1 VTRTVSRTKPPSAK
15 ERRPA
20 TEPRLSRQRRPDDL
34 SVEEWQT
41 GLRRQFGREQPYHLE
56 KLGPEHIFS
65 DYAVT
70 NPQTKGR
77 YRVAIR
83 GEAPGCNYCSCPDF
97 ATNDLG
103 TCKHIEFTL
112 ERIRARRGGAAA
124 LRRGFTPRYSE
135 IFVDYAGARSV
146 RFRAGTD
153 CPPAL
158 ARRAGRLF
166 DAADAGRLPRAYYAR
181 FDAFLKAAGRFDH
194 ELRVYDDALALIAA
208 VRDGERR
215 QRLLAEA
222 YPRGARSA
230 RLKRLLKTKL
240 YPYQAE
246 GVLFAVRAGRCL
258 IGDDMGLGKTVQ
270 ALAAAELY
278 ARHFGVQRVLVVCPT
293 SLKHQ
298 WHLEI
303 GRFSGRL
310 AQVIRGGY
318 AARQKQFRGEG
329 FCMITNF
336 EALARDLDL
345 IRAWSP
351 ELVIVDEAQ
360 RVKNWNTNAARSLKQ
375 IESPYAIVLTGT
387 PLENRLEELL
397 SIVQFID
404 RYRLGPT
411 WRLLERHQVRDETGH
426 VTGYRNL
433 DRIGATLAPI
443 LLRRRKHE
451 VLTQLPPRV
460 DKNLFVPMTPE
471 QRRHHDDNG
480 ETVRRLIA
488 RWRKTGYLSD
498 ADQLLLRCALQ
509 NMRMACDST
518 YLLDHET
525 DHGLKA
531 DELATLLAELFERP
545 DAKAVVFSQW
555 LRTHELIIRR
565 LERHGWGHVLFHGG
579 VPADKRGDLVER
591 FRRDADCRVFLSTD
605 AGGVGL
611 NLQHAAATVVNM
623 DLPWNPAVL
632 EQRIGRVHRLGQTRG
647 VQVVNFIAQG
657 TIEEGMLSLLAFKK
671 SLFAGV
677 LDGGDSEVFLH
688 GTKLSRFLERIEQ
701 VTGAAA
707 AASEEDDSEDGLPS
721 LVPVPA
727 AAAAAASDASPPPAP
742 AAAGAP
748 RSEAGDLQQAWAPL
762 ADAGLKLLQALA
774 GTGGT
779 RSGNGVSAA
788 IEHDP
793 AGRAYLKL
801 PIPDP
806 ETVRAVADALKHLV
820 AALHG

>member
-1 VTRTVSRTKPPSAK
+1 M
-15 ERRPA
+15 
-20 TEPRLSRQRRPDDL
+20 

-41 GLRRQFGREQPYHLE
+41 GLRRQFGREQPFLLE
-56 KLGPEHIFS
+56 KLGAERIFS
-65 DYAVT
+65 EYAVT
-70 NPQTKGR
+70 NPQTEGR

-83 GEAPGCNYCSCPDF
+83 GHAPGSNYCSCPDF

-103 TCKHIEFTL
+103 TCKHVEFAL
-112 ERIRARRGGAAA
+112 ERIRARRGGPAA
-124 LRRGFTPRYSE
+124 LERGFMPRYSE

-158 ARRAGRLF
+158 MRRADGLF
-166 DAADAGRLPRAYYAR
+166 DAGDGGRLPRAHYAR

-194 ELRVYDDALALIAA
+194 ELRVYDDALALIAT
-208 VRDGERR
+208 VRDGEHRE
-215 QRLLAEA
+215 RLLARA

-230 RLKRLLKTKL
+230 GLNRLLKTKL

-246 GVLFAVRAGRCL
+246 GALFAVRAGRCL

-298 WHLEI
+298 WRLEI
-303 GRFSGRL
+303 GRFSGWP

-318 AARQKQFRGEG
+318 AARQRQFRSDA
-329 FCMITNF
+329 FCNITNY
-336 EALARDLDL
+336 EALARDLEL
-345 IRAWSP
+345 IRGWSP

-360 RVKNWNTNAARSLKQ
+360 RVKNWNTIAARSLRRVD
-375 IESPYAIVLTGT
+375 SPYAIVLTGT
-387 PLENRLEELL
+387 PLENRLEELV
-397 SIVQFID
+397 SIVQFVD
-404 RYRLGPT
+404 RHRLGPT
-411 WRLLERHQVRDETGH
+411 WRLLEQHQVRDETGH
-426 VTGYRNL
+426 VTGYRDL

-451 VLTQLPPRV
+451 VLAQLPPRV

-471 QRRHHDDNG
+471 QRRHHDENG

-498 ADQLLLRCALQ
+498 ADQIILRCALQ

-525 DHGLKA
+525 DHGCKA

-565 LERHGWGHVLFHGG
+565 LERQGWGHVLFHGG

-591 FRRDADCRVFLSTD
+591 FRQDPDCRVFLSTD

-647 VQVVNFIAQG
+647 VQVVNFVAQG

-688 GTKLSRFLERIEQ
+688 GTRLSRFLERIEQ
-701 VTGAAA
+701 VAGAGA
-707 AASEEDDSEDGLPS
+707 AASEDDDGEADLPD
-721 LVPVPA
+721 L
-727 AAAAAASDASPPPAP
+727 AP
-742 AAAGAP
+742 AAGAADVAGGEAAP
-748 RSEAGDLQQAWAPL
+748 TPAVKPARAPHAEVGDLQQTWAPL
-762 ADAGLKLLQALA
+762 VDAGLKLLQALA
-774 GTGGT
+774 VTAGAG
-779 RSGNGVSAA
+779 SGNGVVAA
-788 IEHDP
+788 IEYDP

-806 ETVRAVADALKHLV
+806 EAVRSVADALNRLV
-820 AALHG
+820 AGLRA